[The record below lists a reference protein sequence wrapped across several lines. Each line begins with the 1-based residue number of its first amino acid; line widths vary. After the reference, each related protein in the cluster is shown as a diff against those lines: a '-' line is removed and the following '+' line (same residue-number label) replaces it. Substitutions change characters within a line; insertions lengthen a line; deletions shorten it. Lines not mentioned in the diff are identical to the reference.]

1 METMLRSIKCDCH
14 CDQESNM
21 VMVMV
26 MVHICVYLWEEGRGG
41 EIPPTMGR
49 WGGGE
54 FPPPGMKSP
63 PLRDTQVGGKS
74 PPGGISLL
82 LGKEIHGK
90 DVDFLS
96 MCRISFSQS
105 STLS

>member
-26 MVHICVYLWEEGRGG
+26 MVSVMVMVMVHIRIVGRWKRGRGG
-41 EIPPTMGR
+41 NSPPLGR

-54 FPPPGMKSP
+54 FPPPGWKSP
-63 PLRDTQVGGKS
+63 P
-74 PPGGISLL
+74 
-82 LGKEIHGK
+82 
-90 DVDFLS
+90 
-96 MCRISFSQS
+96 
-105 STLS
+105 

>member
-14 CDQESNM
+14 CDQESK
-21 VMVMV
+21 MV
-26 MVHICVYLWEEGRGG
+26 MVHIKTLEKSEGGG
-41 EIPPTMGR
+41 GNPPTMGR

-54 FPPPGMKSP
+54 FPPPGLKSP
-63 PLRDTQVGGKS
+63 PLRDTEVGGKS
-74 PPGGISLL
+74 PPGGDIPTPW
-82 LGKEIHGK
+82 KEVHGK

-96 MCRISFSQS
+96 ICRISFLQS